1 MSPEKPKLKKPHQSP
16 NYILLLIKSQFI
28 IEIKNTKETGLSYS
42 YVSIIVSDFCWPKEN
57 IYAKKKLY

>member
-1 MSPEKPKLKKPHQSP
+1 MSPKKPKLKKPHQSP
-16 NYILLLIKSQFI
+16 NY
-28 IEIKNTKETGLSYS
+28 KNTKETGLSYS

>member
-1 MSPEKPKLKKPHQSP
+1 MSPKKPKLKKPHQSP

-42 YVSIIVSDFCWPKEN
+42 YVSIIVSDFC
-57 IYAKKKLY
+57 